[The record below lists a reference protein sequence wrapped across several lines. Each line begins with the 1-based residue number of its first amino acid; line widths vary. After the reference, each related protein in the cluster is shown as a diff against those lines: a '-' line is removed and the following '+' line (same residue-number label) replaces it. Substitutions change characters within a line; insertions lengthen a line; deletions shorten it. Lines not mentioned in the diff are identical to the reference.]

1 MTSVG
6 SADITK
12 LADAL
17 RATANRS
24 EVTTQEVLVESANF
38 LLTEMEIRVPVDTG
52 ALRESLGVRVEPTR
66 VLVGPSAKHAPYVEF
81 GTSPHVIK
89 PKNKKALAFQA
100 GGKTVVVKQVRHPGT
115 RAQPFVR
122 PAYDAW
128 KESLGPKV
136 AQANVDVFTKEAS

>member
-12 LADAL
+12 LAEAL
-17 RATANRS
+17 RTTAKQS
-24 EVTTQEVLVESANF
+24 EVTTQQVLVESANF

-52 ALRESLGVRVEPTR
+52 ELRESLGVRVEPKR

-89 PKNKKALAFQA
+89 PRNKKALAFKS
-100 GGKTVVVKQVRHPGT
+100 GGRTIVVKQVNHPGT
-115 RAQPFVR
+115 KAQPFVR

-136 AQANVDVFTKEAS
+136 AEANVDVFREAAS

>member
-1 MTSVG
+1 MTEVG

-17 RATANRS
+17 RATARQS
-24 EVTTQEVLVESANF
+24 EVTTQQVLVESANF
-38 LLTEMEIRVPVDTG
+38 LLTEMEVRVPVDTG
-52 ALRESLGVRVEPTR
+52 ELRESLGVRVEPKR

-81 GTSPHVIK
+81 GTGPHVIK
-89 PKNKKALAFQA
+89 AKSGKALAFKVN
-100 GGKTVVVKQVRHPGT
+100 GRIIYRKQVHHPGT
-115 RAQPFVR
+115 KAQPFVR

-136 AQANVDVFTKEAS
+136 AEANVDVFRKEAS